1 MADHQFLALS
11 DGWALAADEQQWIVQ
26 RFKGIYGCGPQAGQE
41 KWAAIAFVGSTKEIL
56 LRVIREK
63 EIDLTDEAMDILLA
77 MPDRFLDWKAGRSS
91 ENVGHVRKSPTSGV
105 PLAGKE

>member
-11 DGWALAADEQQWIVQ
+11 DGWALAADEQQWVVQ
-26 RFKGIYGCGPQAGQE
+26 RLRGVRKSGKYTGNEDWHAE
-41 KWAAIAFVGSTKEIL
+41 AFVGSTKKIL

-63 EIDLTDEAMDILLA
+63 EIKLTDEATAALDA

-91 ENVGHVRKSPTSGV
+91 GNLPPVRKSPVSGV
-105 PLAGKE
+105 PLAGNE

>member
-11 DGWALAADEQQWIVQ
+11 DGWALAADEQQWILQ

-41 KWAAIAFVGSTKEIL
+41 KWASVAFVGSTKTTL

-63 EIDLTDEAMDILLA
+63 EIKLTDEAIAALDA
-77 MPDRFLDWKAGRSS
+77 MPDRFLDWKASR
-91 ENVGHVRKSPTSGV
+91 TSGNLRPIAKSDLRANPV
-105 PLAGKE
+105 AESV

>member
-11 DGWALAADEQQWIVQ
+11 DGWALAADEQQWILQ

-41 KWAAIAFVGSTKEIL
+41 KWASVAFVGSTKTTL

-63 EIDLTDEAMDILLA
+63 EIKLTDEAIAALDA

-91 ENVGHVRKSPTSGV
+91 GNVGHTRNSPTSGV
-105 PLAGKE
+105 PLAGNE